1 MIRLFNLVGS
11 ILFGIP
17 AIALIIVFL
26 ITVAISCIFL
36 AIPAGFF
43 AAISDAFADD
53 WEDGRLLEIV
63 MDAFSIIDGKGR
75 GQ

>member
-17 AIALIIVFL
+17 AVALIIVFL
-26 ITVAISCIFL
+26 ITVVISIIFL

-43 AAISDAFADD
+43 AAVSDAFADD
-53 WEDGRLLEIV
+53 CKDEGLLEIV

-75 GQ
+75 G